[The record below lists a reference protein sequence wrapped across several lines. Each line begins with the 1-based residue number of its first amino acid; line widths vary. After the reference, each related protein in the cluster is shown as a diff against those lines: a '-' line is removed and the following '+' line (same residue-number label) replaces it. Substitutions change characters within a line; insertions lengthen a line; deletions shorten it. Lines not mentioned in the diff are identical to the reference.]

1 MAEAHWAVAVC
12 TDVAAQ
18 AGIWKGCDLLF
29 PNLWLGL
36 LLLVVWEILF

>member
-1 MAEAHWAVAVC
+1 MAVAQWAVAVR

-18 AGIWKGCDLLF
+18 AGIWRGCDLLF

-36 LLLVVWEILF
+36 LLLVVCEILF